1 MFPSDYNFSHR
12 INHFSFGEPLPG
24 LVSPLDGDERIVH
37 DSKLKFI
44 DKIEVYVCFMNVTT
58 LFAYDFDL
66 KCIHE
71 VIKGIIFLSKTTNYI
86 DVDDV
91 FSILDPLI

>member
-1 MFPSDYNFSHR
+1 
-12 INHFSFGEPLPG
+12 
-24 LVSPLDGDERIVH
+24 
-37 DSKLKFI
+37 
-44 DKIEVYVCFMNVTT
+44 MNVTT